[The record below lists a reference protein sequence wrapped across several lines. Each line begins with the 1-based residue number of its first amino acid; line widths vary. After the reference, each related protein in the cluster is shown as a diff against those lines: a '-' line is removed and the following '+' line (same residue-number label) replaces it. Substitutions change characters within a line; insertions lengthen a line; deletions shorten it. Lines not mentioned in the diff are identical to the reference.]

1 MTNLWSSARERE
13 LTKIYNAEL
22 RARHDGTASLRCC
35 RITLAFWQHLTSS
48 PRDGSGT
55 AMPPGDAPFPAV
67 APAAHPEHAANGGR
81 QAADDRP

>member
-35 RITLAFWQHLTSS
+35 RITLTFWQHLTIS
-48 PRDGSGT
+48 PGDEPGA
-55 AMPPGDAPFPAV
+55 AMPPGDAPIPAL
-67 APAAHPEHAANGGR
+67 AQAAHPEQASNGER
-81 QAADDRP
+81 QATDGHP